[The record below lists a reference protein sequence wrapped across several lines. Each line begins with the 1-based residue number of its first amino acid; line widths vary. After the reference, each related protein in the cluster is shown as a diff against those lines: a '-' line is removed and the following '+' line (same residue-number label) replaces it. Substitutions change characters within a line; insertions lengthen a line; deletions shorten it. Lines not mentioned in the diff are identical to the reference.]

1 VAGALGIV
9 DRSSV
14 VWTLDR
20 EGGHGCGGGM
30 ERPKAVD
37 DLGCACDVVLGGVGV
52 DEVEQR
58 VWYAECYGRG

>member
-1 VAGALGIV
+1 M
-9 DRSSV
+9 V
-14 VWTLDR
+14 VVGEWSAQ
-20 EGGHGCGGGM
+20 
-30 ERPKAVD
+30 KAVD